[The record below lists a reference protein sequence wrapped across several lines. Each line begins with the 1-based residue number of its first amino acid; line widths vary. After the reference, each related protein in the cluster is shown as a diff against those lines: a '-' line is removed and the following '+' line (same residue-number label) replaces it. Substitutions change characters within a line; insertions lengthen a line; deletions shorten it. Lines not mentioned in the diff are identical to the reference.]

1 MLRLI
6 PLGGLG
12 EIGLNSMVVEHGSE
26 LVMVDCGL
34 LFPSAELPGIDAII
48 PDFSYLKTHRSQL
61 SAVVLTH
68 AHEDH
73 LGALPY
79 LLHQFPVP
87 VYGTRFT
94 LTLAAHKLEEAG
106 ISADLREINPG
117 QDHRLTG
124 ALSVEPFAVAHST
137 PDAVGLILRTPQGPV
152 VHTGDFKLDDD
163 PIDGR
168 RTDLKRLEDLRQEDV
183 LCLLS
188 DSTNIESHEETRSER
203 EVAEAF
209 ERLLPRATGRI
220 VIALFA
226 SNLIRLQVLID
237 QLAKL
242 GRRVVLNGRSMN
254 RNVEL
259 GMKAGVLRVPE
270 GLLCSMDEAGSLPP
284 EKVAI
289 LSTGAQAEP
298 RSGLF
303 QMLSK
308 DGPAVKLAPGDTVIV
323 SARPIPG
330 NERTVAA
337 MLDALYLR
345 GAHVIHAQL
354 EPSIH
359 ASGHASRPQQQRMI
373 EAVRP
378 RHFLPV
384 HGEARMLFQHAQLAR
399 ETGVDSDRVLLG
411 YDGDVVAFQEGR
423 GSVMGSVAAGRL
435 LLDRW
440 GGGSVGPDAIEERLT
455 LADGILFAVV
465 AVEGGTGRII
475 GGPELTGRGLASEEL
490 SLLTLVQQE
499 IRDALEET
507 SPQLRMDIAFTREAL
522 RSAVRRSFKQRTGK
536 RPVVVPH
543 VLKV

>member
-1 MLRLI
+1 MLKLV

-12 EIGLNSMVVEHGSE
+12 EIGLNAMVVEHGGE
-26 LVMVDCGL
+26 RVMVDCGL
-34 LFPSAELPGIDAII
+34 LFPSADMPGIDAII
-48 PDFSYLKTHRSQL
+48 PDFRYLKSHEGRL

-73 LGALPY
+73 LGALPF
-79 LLHQFPVP
+79 LLHDFPVP

-94 LTLAAHKLEEAG
+94 LTLAAHKLAEAG
-106 ISADLREINPG
+106 ISADLRELAPG
-117 QDHRLTG
+117 ADHPLTR
-124 ALSVEPFAVAHST
+124 ALSVEPFTVAHST
-137 PDAVGLILRTPQGPV
+137 PDAVGLILRTPEGPL

-168 RTDLKRLEDLRQEDV
+168 RTDLERLRDLQKEDV

-188 DSTNIESHEETRSER
+188 DSTNIESHGETRGER
-203 EVAEAF
+203 EVAQAF
-209 ERLLPRATGRI
+209 ERILPTSTGRI
-220 VIALFA
+220 VVALFA
-226 SNLIRLQVLID
+226 SNLIRLQVLLD
-237 QLAKL
+237 QLAKQ
-242 GRRVVLNGRSMN
+242 GRRVALQGRSMN

-259 GMKAGVLRVPE
+259 GVKAGVLKVPE
-270 GLLCSMDEAGSLPP
+270 GLLCSLEEAASLPP
-284 EKVAI
+284 AKVAV

-308 DGPAVKLAPGDTVIV
+308 EGSGPKIAPGDTVIV
-323 SARPIPG
+323 SARAIPG
-330 NERTVAA
+330 NERAVAA

-345 GAHVIHAQL
+345 GAQVIHAQL

-359 ASGHASRPQQQRMI
+359 ASGHASRPQQRRMI

-384 HGEARMLFQHAQLAR
+384 HGEARHLFQHAQLAR
-399 ETGVDSDRVLLG
+399 ETGVDADRVLLG
-411 YDGDVVAFQEGR
+411 YDGDVVSFREGR
-423 GSVMGSVAAGRL
+423 GSVTGSVEAGRL

-440 GGGSVGPDAIEERLT
+440 GGGSVAPDAIEERLT

-465 AVEGGTGRII
+465 AVQSGTGRIV

-490 SLLTLVQQE
+490 ALLTLVQEE
-499 IRDALEET
+499 IREALEQT
-507 SPQLRMDIAFTREAL
+507 SPQLRTDVAFTREAL

-543 VLKV
+543 VLKL